1 MLYQQYGIV
10 NTNMGRE
17 MRLLSSSVLVL
28 RVLMRLAGSP
38 GKHINTDA
46 LAHDLA
52 VSRHHLHKIVRYLAD
67 ADLVCTARGARGG
80 VMLALPAFEIRV
92 GDVVRRHERDQLL
105 FECFGLDDSTCPQ
118 LPHCRLGVM
127 LIGAKAAFYEY
138 LNQFTLTDCLAGPA
152 AFANSSNTLQGTP
165 S

>member
-28 RVLMRLAGSP
+28 RVLMRLSASP
-38 GKHINTDA
+38 DKHINTDV
-46 LAHDLA
+46 LARDLA
-52 VSRHHLHKIVRYLAD
+52 VSRHHLHKIVRYLAE
-67 ADLVCTARGARGG
+67 ADLVCTVRGARGG
-80 VMLALPAFEIRV
+80 VMLALPAFKIRV

-105 FECFGLDDSTCPQ
+105 VECFGLDNGACAL

-127 LIGAKAAFYEY
+127 LIGAEAAFYEY
-138 LNQFTLTDCLAGPA
+138 LNQFTLADCLTRPGSSPSLEAGVRHRP
-152 AFANSSNTLQGTP
+152 
-165 S
+165 